1 MRWADRCFLCG
12 MVIWSERFSA
22 HSMKRDSVLSS
33 MSQKDFE
40 ELCRSIE
47 GSITKVMN
55 AVGKGIDKAGDAATN
70 AINQAMENQKRQQ
83 QNNRPDAPGR
93 APSTAPVRANNA
105 IYRQN
110 YANNAIIRSRFKPAG
125 GLTASGVLLS
135 TVGGIF
141 TFTFGA
147 TEIFGISTA
156 IISPTSEA
164 VGSLGGYIG
173 ALGVIAAFLGLS
185 VWGLVTGV
193 RNLTLGARLKAI
205 QRIFGD
211 REVCS
216 IQELSERMQ
225 ISPEK
230 TVDTVRKLIKR
241 GLLPQ
246 GRLDSGETCLMVTNA
261 SYDLY
266 LQAKHSYEQK
276 KMEERAMQSAKARSG
291 LTSQDAAM
299 NAKAQAFID
308 TGNRYIQEISALN
321 VAIDD
326 VELSEKIVQIELI
339 IGKILDRVKDD
350 PSLIESV
357 SGIGRLD
364 DYYLPQTI
372 KLLTAYEQLEEQP
385 VQGENIRN
393 SRREIEAT
401 LDTLCTAYDKL
412 LDSTFED
419 LTMDVSSDITVLH
432 AVLSQEGLTEN
443 PFDGD
448 DAGKRNS
455 TDLKQ

>member
-1 MRWADRCFLCG
+1 
-12 MVIWSERFSA
+12 
-22 HSMKRDSVLSS
+22 

-83 QNNRPDAPGR
+83 QNNRPNAPGR

-105 IYRQN
+105 IYKQN

-141 TFTFGA
+141 TFTFGIA
-147 TEIFGISTA
+147 EVVGIVSA
-156 IISPTSEA
+156 ALPINA
-164 VGSLGGYIG
+164 GAFAGYIAG
-173 ALGVIAAFLGLS
+173 LVVCGAFLGLS
-185 VWGLVTGV
+185 IWGLVSGV
-193 RNLTLGARLKAI
+193 KRLTLGARLKAI

-246 GRLDSGETCLMVTNA
+246 GRLDSGETCLMITNA